1 MDEMLWIL
9 LKRLRRYGEII
20 TDNNRLDHTGAWR
33 QTTYL
38 YEDVKFLVL
47 MHNGK
52 LVGIW

>member
-1 MDEMLWIL
+1 MDNLLWL
-9 LKRLRRYGEII
+9 AQRVSRYGEILE
-20 TDNNRLDHTGAWR
+20 DKRQVDRTGTWR
-33 QTTYL
+33 ATTYL